1 MRELLELL
9 GFVAPPAGRREPVAL
24 PAWTRI
30 ALPAL
35 VVVLTIVS
43 VLLTAVIHWVVA

>member
-43 VLLTAVIHWVVA
+43 VLLTAVVRWLVA

>member
-9 GFVAPPAGRREPVAL
+9 GLVEAPTGRREPVAL
-24 PAWTRI
+24 PAWTRM
-30 ALPAL
+30 ALPVL

-43 VLLTAVIHWVVA
+43 VLLFALLRWLVA

>member
-9 GFVAPPAGRREPVAL
+9 GFVAAPPGRREPVAL
-24 PAWTRI
+24 PAWTRM

-43 VLLTAVIHWVVA
+43 VLLLAVARWLVA

>member
-9 GFVAPPAGRREPVAL
+9 GLVAPPAGRREPVAL
-24 PAWTRI
+24 PAWTRA

-35 VVVLTIVS
+35 VVVLAVAS
-43 VLLTAVIHWVVA
+43 VLLVGLVRWLAV